1 MPNHLPYLEMIMLPL
16 QLQLLA
22 PMDGSALSA
31 KDAGWVALIRYL
43 HGGSALGRQR
53 WRKEVLDTS
62 VDDFIDYGHRLK
74 SWRTPSVAI
83 VASQTALNDMDR
95 EMSLFKAQ

>member
-1 MPNHLPYLEMIMLPL
+1 
-16 QLQLLA
+16 
-22 PMDGSALSA
+22 MDGSALSA

-62 VDDFIDYGHRLK
+62 VEDFIDYGHRLK
-74 SWRTPSVAI
+74 SWRTSSVAI
-83 VASQTALNDMDR
+83 VASQTALTDMDR